1 MARAGRAA
9 YAGFTYIGLLF
20 VVAAMGASLALV
32 GMVWHTVQKR
42 EKERELL
49 FVGNQYRQAIGQYFS
64 RTPGS
69 VRLYPKRLEDLLLD
83 PRHVTTQR
91 YLRKLYPDPI
101 TGSMDWRL
109 VKAADGGIMGVYSP
123 SEDEPLK
130 KSNFSAADQD
140 FQGRTSYAEWSFIS
154 TPKQAAGQPATGNTA
169 TPPGA
174 PGLPGIPAPDAS
186 PRLQP

>member
-1 MARAGRAA
+1 MARPGSAA
-9 YAGFTYIGLLF
+9 HGGFTYLGLLF

-32 GMVWHTVQKR
+32 GVVWHTVQKR

-64 RTPGS
+64 RTPGTTRHYPR
-69 VRLYPKRLEDLLLD
+69 RLQDLLQD
-83 PRHVTTQR
+83 PRHLTTQR

-101 TGSMDWRL
+101 TGRMDWEL

-130 KSNFSAADQD
+130 GANFSAADQD
-140 FQGRTSYAEWSFIS
+140 FEGKKSYAEWWFVS
-154 TPKQAAGQPATGNTA
+154 TPKQAAGQPAAGNPA
-169 TPPGA
+169 APPGT
-174 PGLPGIPAPDAS
+174 PVLPGVPAPDAS
-186 PRLQP
+186 PQPQ